1 MKRLE
6 TYLID
11 AEYISELVNEHFDA
25 SYFYD
30 EDEGPL
36 RLFDCTNVDIAQ
48 GQETA
53 RLLRG
58 EDWDEP
64 AMDEV
69 LAALVAE
76 GILDP
81 AHYLLEDNSY

>member
-6 TYLID
+6 VYLID
-11 AEYISELVNEHFDA
+11 GEYISELVKEHFDA

-36 RLFDCTNVDIAQ
+36 RLFDCSNMDHEA
-48 GQETA
+48 GLETA
-53 RLLRG
+53 RLLRE

-64 AMDEV
+64 CMSEV
-69 LAALVAE
+69 LEALVAE
-76 GILDP
+76 GVLDP
-81 AHYLLEDNSY
+81 VHYLLEDNSY